1 MSQDTSTR
9 RAWAGGLTVF
19 AAVMMMIA
27 GGVQFYQG
35 LVALGNSEFYV
46 VGRDYTFKFD
56 VTAWGWIHL
65 LLGIGVA
72 AVGVFLYL
80 GSAWARW
87 TGIVLVAVS
96 MFANFV
102 WLPYYPI
109 WGIIVLA
116 LEGAVIWALTVD
128 TTHVPAYPDRRG

>member
-1 MSQDTSTR
+1 MSQDTSTSQ
-9 RAWAGGLTVF
+9 AWASRLTVF

-46 VGRDYTFKFD
+46 IGRDYTFKFD
-56 VTAWGWIHL
+56 VTAWGWIHV
-65 LLGIGVA
+65 LLGIGIA

-80 GSAWARW
+80 GSTWARW
-87 TGIVLVAVS
+87 TGVVLVAVS
-96 MFANFV
+96 MIANFA

-109 WGIIVLA
+109 WGVIVLT
-116 LEGAVIWALTVD
+116 LDGAVIWGLTVD
-128 TTHVPAYPDRRG
+128 TSEVMADRRA

>member
-1 MSQDTSTR
+1 MSQDTSTSQ
-9 RAWAGGLTVF
+9 AWASRLTVF

-46 VGRDYTFKFD
+46 IGRDYTFKFD
-56 VTAWGWIHL
+56 VTAWGWIHV

-80 GSAWARW
+80 GSTWARW
-87 TGIVLVAVS
+87 TGVVLVAVS
-96 MFANFV
+96 MFANFA
-102 WLPYYPI
+102 WLPYYPV
-109 WGIIVLA
+109 WGVIVLT
-116 LEGAVIWALTVD
+116 LDGAVIWGLTVD
-128 TTHVPAYPDRRG
+128 TSEVMADRRG

>member
-1 MSQDTSTR
+1 MSHNTSTH
-9 RAWAGGLTVF
+9 RAWASRLTVF

-46 VGRDYTFKFD
+46 IGRDYTFKFD
-56 VTAWGWIHL
+56 VTAWGWIHVL
-65 LLGIGVA
+65 IGIGIA

-80 GSAWARW
+80 GSTWARW
-87 TGIVLVAVS
+87 TGLVLVAVS
-96 MFANFV
+96 MIANFA

-109 WGIIVLA
+109 WGVIVLA
-116 LEGAVIWALTVD
+116 LDGAVIWGLTVD
-128 TTHVPAYPDRRG
+128 TSEVMADRRG